1 MSMTTPW
8 WKMTVHILPQ
18 KWLITC
24 THPSTHSS
32 EQVNAY
38 LHPLHGLEWM
48 YPLHSQVHRRVWLHS
63 VTYSA
68 EDSVHWCN
76 HSAEGSD
83 YIFNGSAEGEGLH
96 LGVGQTISNLFQPTL
111 LTPAHSAHS
120 SPLQLIPHHPNLFP
134 AYSGHPLIPT
144 YSSPYHPSHNPSP
157 SQPIS
162 SQFQTTLL
170 IPPHPTAE
178 RLDGS
183 KGVGRFISQPR
194 RQDRSKNWLQQ
205 ADWDNAMMLGW
216 WEQQGARSTKNSR
229 VEWVQVEQ
237 AGDWGSTLGMG
248 KVNWII
254 FQGRYT
260 EAFYTG

>member
-96 LGVGQTISNLFQPTL
+96 LGVGQTISSLFQPTL
-111 LTPAHSAHS
+111 LTPAHSS
-120 SPLQLIPHHPNLFP
+120 SSHT
-134 AYSGHPLIPT
+134 IPT
-144 YSSPYHPSHNPSP
+144 YF
-157 SQPIS
+157 QPILVIHS
-162 SQFQTTLL
+162 FQPIPVHTTHPTIPVHLSQFPANFRPLCSFHP
-170 IPPHPTAE
+170 IP
-178 RLDGS
+178 
-183 KGVGRFISQPR
+183 
-194 RQDRSKNWLQQ
+194 LQR
-205 ADWDNAMMLGW
+205 D
-216 WEQQGARSTKNSR
+216 
-229 VEWVQVEQ
+229 
-237 AGDWGSTLGMG
+237 
-248 KVNWII
+248 
-254 FQGRYT
+254 
-260 EAFYTG
+260 

>member
-1 MSMTTPW
+1 MVKNDCAHTTTEMADYMHTSKHTFFRTSKCIPTPTPW
-8 WKMTVHILPQ
+8 IGVNVPTSLSSPQ
-18 KWLITC
+18 KSVTALSHLLCRGQCALVQSLCWR
-24 THPSTHSS
+24 
-32 EQVNAY
+32 E
-38 LHPLHGLEWM
+38 
-48 YPLHSQVHRRVWLHS
+48 WLHIQWLCRGGG
-63 VTYSA
+63 TTL
-68 EDSVHWCN
+68 
-76 HSAEGSD
+76 GSWAN
-83 YIFNGSAEGEGLH
+83 Y
-96 LGVGQTISNLFQPTL
+96 FQPI
-111 LTPAHSAHS
+111 PAHSAHS
-120 SPLQLIPHHPNLFP
+120 SPLQPIPHHPNLFP

-229 VEWVQVEQ
+229 VEWVHVEQ
-237 AGDWGSTLGMG
+237 AGTGGAHWGWGKSTG
-248 KVNWII
+248 
-254 FQGRYT
+254 
-260 EAFYTG
+260 